1 MRTKIL
7 IFKYIVRRERS
18 FGGTEARFLF
28 PVLWGGKKGRGGESR
43 REVARSLQENL
54 INAIQGDNSVLFGEI
69 PLNCPI
75 KLVRAESSKTGK

>member
-1 MRTKIL
+1 MGK
-7 IFKYIVRRERS
+7 
-18 FGGTEARFLF
+18 EAWEQKHGFFFLF
-28 PVLWGGKKGRGGESR
+28 FGAEKRGGGENRDEKSQS
-43 REVARSLQENL
+43 VCISLQENL

>member
-1 MRTKIL
+1 MVSR
-7 IFKYIVRRERS
+7 
-18 FGGTEARFLF
+18 
-28 PVLWGGKKGRGGESR
+28 GKKLGNKSTVSFFSSLGRKKGEGGENRDEKSQS
-43 REVARSLQENL
+43 VCTSLQENL